1 MNFQFYLEKLKE
13 SEEFKEFTKK
23 FPKAYLTSAFF
34 SIDKTGKED
43 NSESIDYYVPETKE
57 FISFKLSNP
66 IQKIP
71 MQVLE
76 GQEFSEVSQEVNF
89 DLNEVETLVQEK
101 MKEQEI
107 KNSVQKLMYSLQQKE
122 NKNYIIGTLFL
133 SNLALV
139 KFVLNLET
147 KTIEEFNKNSL
158 MDLFKFKKKE

>member
-1 MNFQFYLEKLKE
+1 MNFQFYLEKLNQ
-13 SEEFKEFTKK
+13 SEEFKEFLDK
-23 FPKAYLTSAFF
+23 FPKAHLTSAFF

-43 NSESIDYYVPETKE
+43 HSQSIDYYVPQTKE

-76 GQEFSEVSQEVNF
+76 GQTFTKISSNIDFE
-89 DLNEVETLVQEK
+89 LNEIENIIQEK
-101 MKEQEI
+101 IKENEI

-147 KTIEEFNKNSL
+147 KK
-158 MDLFKFKKKE
+158 